1 MVRCLLEAR
10 HLLEKIQYHSL
21 LLHSCV
27 CARVCVCACVRA
39 YVRACVCVCEISCLI
54 SIFPLTVFPYPL
66 NKLRATISSYIICKN
81 ETMLKTHFSS
91 PKDSTEQNRTP
102 IDGNDTTGI
111 KDTIFE
117 DGDTV
122 KIVILLAC
130 M

>member
-1 MVRCLLEAR
+1 
-10 HLLEKIQYHSL
+10 
-21 LLHSCV
+21 
-27 CARVCVCACVRA
+27 
-39 YVRACVCVCEISCLI
+39 
-54 SIFPLTVFPYPL
+54 
-66 NKLRATISSYIICKN
+66 
-81 ETMLKTHFSS
+81 MLKTHFSS